1 MALQSSGA
9 ISLND
14 IHVEAGG
21 TTATEASLND
31 PDIRGLINKLAQN
44 PNSFDD
50 YYGVSAETE
59 LDLPDSST
67 NINGQSQL
75 QEITASDYVSSG
87 GTLVIPSSLW
97 IWSDSTS
104 TAALTIDIPC
114 TIVNN
119 GKIIG
124 KGGQGGNDT
133 NGAGSAGGPAIKI
146 NSSVSNVTL
155 TNSSGAY
162 IAGGGGGGSAYAK
175 AGGGGGAG
183 GGNGGYSHN
192 RAGTNA
198 VGGELNSEGADGAGW
213 STGLHALGGEAGGGG
228 GYRDESSSGSEY
240 TTNAGAGGRI
250 LPGSTQSNHGAGRS
264 GLLAVGLGGGAG
276 VAGTNG
282 GQQGNGQRGAG
293 GGGWGAAGGNGAVHN
308 GGAAGKAIEDS
319 GNNYALTNN
328 GTIYGATT

>member
-14 IHVEAGG
+14 IHIEAGG
-21 TTATEASLND
+21 TSGSAASIND
-31 PDIRGLINKLAQN
+31 SDIRGLIDKSSGAAMSFSEWYGATAEVDLTSGGTVNGEAQR
-44 PNSFDD
+44 
-50 YYGVSAETE
+50 
-59 LDLPDSST
+59 
-67 NINGQSQL
+67 
-75 QEITASDYVSSG
+75 QEITVSSFISSG

-97 IWSDSTS
+97 VWSDSTS

-114 TIVNN
+114 TIINN

-133 NGAGSAGGPAIKI
+133 SGAGSAGGPAIKI
-146 NSSVSNVTL
+146 NSSISNVTI
-155 TNSSGAY
+155 TNNSGAY
-162 IAGGGGGGSAYAK
+162 IAGGGGGGSAFYK

-192 RAGTNA
+192 RAGTNEA
-198 VGGELNSEGADGAGW
+198 GGALNSEGDDGSGFAE
-213 STGLHALGGEAGGGG
+213 GLHALGGEAGGGG
-228 GYRDESSSGSEY
+228 GLRDESSSGSEY

-264 GLLAVGLGGGAG
+264 GLLSVGIGGGGG

-293 GGGWGAAGGNGAVHN
+293 GGGWGAAGGNGNVHN

-319 GNNYALTNN
+319 GNTYTLTNN